1 MKLVVGL
8 GNPGKKYQDT
18 RHNVGFEVLSELVRR
33 FPGDRPK
40 GRFSGET
47 MDLAVTGQKIL
58 LLWPHT
64 FMNVSGKSVL
74 AARDFYKIEDEDLLV
89 VCDDFQLP
97 LGKLRLRASGSSS
110 GQKGLD
116 DCLRRLGTQ
125 RLSRLRLGIGPVP
138 ERWDVA
144 DFVLGKFDES
154 DQPQVQQMV
163 RRSADAVETWVSGGI
178 QEAMNRFNGDA

>member
-8 GNPGKKYQDT
+8 GNPGKKYDQT
-18 RHNVGFEVLSELVRR
+18 RHNVGFDVLAELARR

-47 MDLAVTGQKIL
+47 MDLAVQGQKIL

-74 AARDFYKIEDEDLLV
+74 AARDFYKIEDEDILI

-97 LGKLRLRASGSSS
+97 LGKIRTRPSGSSG
-110 GQKGLD
+110 GQKGLE
-116 DCLRRLGTQ
+116 DCLKRLGTPK
-125 RLSRLRLGIGPVP
+125 LGRLRLGIGPVP

-144 DFVLGKFDES
+144 DFVLGKFGD
-154 DQPQVQQMV
+154 DDRPQVSQML
-163 RRSADAVETWVSGGI
+163 RTAADAVELWVSQGI
-178 QEAMNRFNGDA
+178 QETMNRFN

>member
-18 RHNVGFEVLSELVRR
+18 RHNVGFEVLNEVVRR

-47 MDLAVTGQKIL
+47 MDLAVAGQKIL

-74 AARDFYKIEDEDLLV
+74 AARDFYKIDDEDLLV

-97 LGKLRLRASGSSS
+97 LGKLRLRASGSSG

-125 RLSRLRLGIGPVP
+125 RLARLRLGIGPVP

-178 QEAMNRFNGDA
+178 QEAMNRFNGDT

>member
-18 RHNVGFEVLSELVRR
+18 RHNVGFEVLNELVRR

-47 MDLAVTGQKIL
+47 MDLAVAGQKIL

-74 AARDFYKIEDEDLLV
+74 AARDFYKIDDEDLLV

-97 LGKLRLRASGSSS
+97 LGKLRLRASGSSG

-125 RLSRLRLGIGPVP
+125 RLARLRLGIGPVP

-178 QEAMNRFNGDA
+178 QEAMNRFNGDT